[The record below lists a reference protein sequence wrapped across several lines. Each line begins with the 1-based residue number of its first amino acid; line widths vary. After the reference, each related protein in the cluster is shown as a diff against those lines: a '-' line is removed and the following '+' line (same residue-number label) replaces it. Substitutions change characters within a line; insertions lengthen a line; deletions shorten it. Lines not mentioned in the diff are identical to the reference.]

1 MEVLQVAFYSSSAT
15 NRTDKIH
22 SSSISLK
29 RAEMKGSKRD
39 CLYDLGSGFRD
50 NQLKFILHVDFS
62 KR

>member
-39 CLYDLGSGFRD
+39 CLNERVKERL
-50 NQLKFILHVDFS
+50 FI
-62 KR
+62 